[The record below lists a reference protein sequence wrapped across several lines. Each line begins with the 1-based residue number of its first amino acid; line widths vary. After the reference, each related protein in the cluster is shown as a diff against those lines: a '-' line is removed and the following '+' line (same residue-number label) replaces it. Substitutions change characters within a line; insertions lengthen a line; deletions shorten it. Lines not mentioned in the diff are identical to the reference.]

1 VSLSADRNDLKA
13 RVAAVLADEI
23 RPALQLD
30 TGEIEILDIRDGVVQ
45 LRLPDTCSGCPS
57 VLMAVLMGIELEL
70 RRRFPEIEYL
80 EAVP

>member
-1 VSLSADRNDLKA
+1 LSSDPNNLKA

-30 TGEIEILDIRDGVVQ
+30 TGEIEVLNIYDGVVQ
-45 LRLPDTCSGCPS
+45 VRLHGSCGGCPS
-57 VLMAVLMGIELEL
+57 VLMALLMGIELEL
-70 RRRFPEIEYL
+70 RKRFPEIEYL